1 MFEKLLPL
9 LTPLNMVLIFGIVWL
24 SGVFLWLIRKFVSS
38 YEKNTEINT
47 KLQGTMEAVDRKLD
61 TAAERDLRVAETLAA
76 INAKQDAK
84 TAEIHVVPAQQKK

>member
-1 MFEKLLPL
+1 MFEKLLPF